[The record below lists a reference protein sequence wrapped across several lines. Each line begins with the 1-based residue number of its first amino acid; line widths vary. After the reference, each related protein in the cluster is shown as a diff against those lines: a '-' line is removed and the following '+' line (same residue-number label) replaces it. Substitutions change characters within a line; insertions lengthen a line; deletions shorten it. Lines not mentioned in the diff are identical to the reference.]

1 MLKLCILD
9 TQTLGEDMDL
19 SKFERFG
26 ELSIYPTTTP
36 DQVSER
42 ISQQDVIITNKVV
55 LNEAN
60 LKAAEKVKLICLTA
74 TGTNNI
80 DLDYTRSRGIVVCN
94 VAGYSTQ
101 SVVQHTFAML
111 FYILE
116 SLSYYDNY
124 VKSGKYNDNV
134 LFTNLK
140 KPFFELDGKTWG
152 IIGLGTIGQG
162 VASVAQAFGCNV
174 IYYSTSGKNYNQKH
188 SQVELNTLLTSADI
202 ISIHAPLNAQTENLI
217 DYQQIKLMKSHAV
230 LLNLGRGGI
239 INEAALAKALD
250 EELIQGA
257 ALDVLVNEPIVS
269 GNPLLK
275 IKNSDRLLITPHIAW
290 ASKEARVRLIDETY
304 LNIDSFI
311 KGEPRNIV

>member
-9 TQTLGEDMDL
+9 AQTLGEDMDL
-19 SKFERFG
+19 SKFKKFG

-174 IYYSTSGKNYNQKH
+174 IYYSTSGKNYNQNY

-217 DYQQIKLMKSHAV
+217 DYQRIKLMKSHAV

-257 ALDVLVNEPIVS
+257 ALDVLVNEPIDS

>member
-9 TQTLGEDMDL
+9 AQTLGEDMDL
-19 SKFERFG
+19 SKFKKFG

-257 ALDVLVNEPIVS
+257 ALDVLVNEPIDS

-304 LNIDSFI
+304 LNIESFI

>member
-9 TQTLGEDMDL
+9 AQTLGEDMDL
-19 SKFERFG
+19 SKFKKFG

-257 ALDVLVNEPIVS
+257 ALDVLVNEPIDS

>member
-9 TQTLGEDMDL
+9 AQTLGEDMDL
-19 SKFERFG
+19 SKFKKFG

>member
-9 TQTLGEDMDL
+9 AQTLGEDMDL
-19 SKFERFG
+19 SKFKKFG

-257 ALDVLVNEPIVS
+257 ALDVLVNEPIIS

>member
-9 TQTLGEDMDL
+9 AQTLGEDMDL
-19 SKFERFG
+19 SKFKKFG

-257 ALDVLVNEPIVS
+257 ALDVLVNEPIDS

-304 LNIDSFI
+304 LNIDYFI